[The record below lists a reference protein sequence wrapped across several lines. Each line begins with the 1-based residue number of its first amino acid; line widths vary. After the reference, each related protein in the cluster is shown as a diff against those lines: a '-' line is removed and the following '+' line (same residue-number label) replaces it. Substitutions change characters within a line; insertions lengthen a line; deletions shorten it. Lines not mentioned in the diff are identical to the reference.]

1 MFVIVMGVTGAGK
14 TTIGRQ
20 LAAALGWPFYDADD
34 FHSQE
39 NVAKMAAGMPLDESD
54 RGPWLGQLAALITS
68 ETEKAAFGI
77 LACSALRKAHR
88 EVLRAA
94 GNVTFVYLKAERD
107 LISARL
113 TARRGH
119 YMSAGLIDSQFEAL
133 EEPEDALTVPAA
145 LTPDEIV
152 SRIGSELAKG
162 VVH

>member
-1 MFVIVMGVTGAGK
+1 MFVIVMGVAGAGK

-39 NVAKMAAGMPLDESD
+39 SVAKMAAGMPLAESD
-54 RGPWLGQLAALITS
+54 RGPWLRQLAALIAS
-68 ETEKAAFGI
+68 ETGKAADGV

-88 EVLRAA
+88 EMIRAA
-94 GNVTFVYLKAERD
+94 GNVTFVYLKADRD
-107 LISARL
+107 LIAARMA
-113 TARRGH
+113 ARRGH
-119 YMSAGLIDSQFEAL
+119 YMAAELIDSQFEAL
-133 EEPEDALTVPAA
+133 EEPENALTIPAN

-152 SRIGSELAKG
+152 SLICSELAKG